1 MYTQT
6 NKPYRDESVPW
17 RESYYG
23 QPTAYAKNTLPS
35 EPFLRCLLTPDVHMI
50 KALTRVTGCHYP
62 LAEHAYFV
70 SNKDYENAYYA
81 LGARAGQASVV
92 HSHSALRTPHSAA
105 STHDPSVHEHP
116 DALFVLLFI
125 LSRLLILLLLAS
137 HNHPHRLE
145 DVEMTEHG
153 SPPSADT
160 RELTEIAHH
169 SASTGSSWDESLAH
183 YTEAANG
190 VDLIESP
197 VAAAGQSGHSGA
209 EEPATVSVGQ
219 LAVDSQTEIKPDVED
234 KDCEKDGKD
243 GKDGKDEKHEK
254 HENGV
259 KDENGSRDEKEENDA
274 NGVKDKNGSK
284 DGEEGEVERDGKDT
298 VAESGDAEVKAE
310 PISPENSGMGQS
322 APKPTRKP
330 RWPRRRKKAAKTKPV
345 EPVESLDTDAPAAPA
360 EPPEPPGP
368 AEPAKPADTDPT
380 TTTVSTQPSESCK
393 PAEPNAEATECT
405 VSKAP
410 AKTRKAR
417 KAQKPRKKPQ
427 PQPAEPSPLSSPPPS
442 PSSILPPLAE
452 QSEPTKPSQPAEP
465 PQRTEPSQPV
475 RSASTSTKA
484 SKPEPEPQPRRT
496 RTRTKPARFPAPE
509 PTASVSTIPTV
520 PAEAVE
526 EAGVAEVPVRN
537 RLLDEPQ
544 NEPQNGVRQPVARR
558 TRNRASKRKVK
569 SEPQS

>member
-190 VDLIESP
+190 VDLIE
-197 VAAAGQSGHSGA
+197 
-209 EEPATVSVGQ
+209 VS
-219 LAVDSQTEIKPDVED
+219 
-234 KDCEKDGKD
+234 
-243 GKDGKDEKHEK
+243 
-254 HENGV
+254 
-259 KDENGSRDEKEENDA
+259 
-274 NGVKDKNGSK
+274 
-284 DGEEGEVERDGKDT
+284 
-298 VAESGDAEVKAE
+298 AE
-310 PISPENSGMGQS
+310 PISPEQS
-322 APKPTRKP
+322 ARDKITTKPTCKP
-330 RWPRRRKKAAKTKPV
+330 RWPRRKKKAAKAAAKTKPV

-360 EPPEPPGP
+360 EPPEPPEP
-368 AEPAKPADTDPT
+368 AEPAKPVGTDPT
-380 TTTVSTQPSESCK
+380 TTTVSAQPSASCK

-405 VSKAP
+405 AAKAP

-417 KAQKPRKKPQ
+417 KAQKPRKKAQ

-442 PSSILPPLAE
+442 PLSTLPPLAE
-452 QSEPTKPSQPAEP
+452 QFEPTETPQPAEQSEP
-465 PQRTEPSQPV
+465 AEPSQPV
-475 RSASTSTKA
+475 RSASASTKA
-484 SKPEPEPQPRRT
+484 SKPEPKLRRA

-509 PTASVSTIPTV
+509 STASVSTIPTV
-520 PAEAVE
+520 PVEAVE
-526 EAGVAEVPVRN
+526 EAGVAEVPVQN